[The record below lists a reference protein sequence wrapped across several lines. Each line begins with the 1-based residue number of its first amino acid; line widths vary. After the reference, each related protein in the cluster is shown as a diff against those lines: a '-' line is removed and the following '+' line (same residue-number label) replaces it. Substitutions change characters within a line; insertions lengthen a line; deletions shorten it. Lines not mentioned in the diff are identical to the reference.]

1 MPVHAHGACDIK
13 YDIRMK
19 ESCKTDCRFEFLV
32 EFCVYSDIGH
42 VTSVTSVTFV
52 TSACNVCNV
61 CNVRNVRN
69 MFLRPVFDEESESA
83 IRFGPFLHPDS
94 VLTQTP
100 RTFRTSPVEAPHMRL
115 ACGAC

>member
-1 MPVHAHGACDIK
+1 MLVHAHGACDVK

-52 TSACNVCNV
+52 TS
-61 CNVRNVRN
+61 
-69 MFLRPVFDEESESA
+69 
-83 IRFGPFLHPDS
+83 
-94 VLTQTP
+94 VLTSV
-100 RTFRTSPVEAPHMRL
+100 TSVTSETSETSETSGICFLDRFLTRNPNLQSDL
-115 ACGAC
+115 AHSFILIAY